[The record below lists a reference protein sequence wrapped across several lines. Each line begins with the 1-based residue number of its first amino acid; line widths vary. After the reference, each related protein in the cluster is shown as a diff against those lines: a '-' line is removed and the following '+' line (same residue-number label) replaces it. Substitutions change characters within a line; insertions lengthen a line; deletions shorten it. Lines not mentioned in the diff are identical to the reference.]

1 MSLSQVL
8 ENFVSVKIETLSQM
22 VSPQVPPDELEAIVA
37 RLVSDN
43 QLRGFRI
50 DGEYIVR
57 DNPDVDPGDIAIR
70 MLNNV
75 VSSSVS

>member
-1 MSLSQVL
+1 MSISQIL
-8 ENFVSVKIETLSQM
+8 ENFVSVKIGTLSQM
-22 VSPQVPPDELEAIVA
+22 VSPQIPPDALEAIVA

-57 DNPDVDPGDIAIR
+57 DHSDVDPGDIAIR
-70 MLNNV
+70 MLNSV

>member
-1 MSLSQVL
+1 MSITQIL
-8 ENFVSVKIETLSQM
+8 ENFVSVKIETLSHL
-22 VSPQVPPDELEAIVA
+22 VSPQIPLGELEAIVA

-57 DNPDVDPGDIAIR
+57 DNPDIDPGDVAIR